1 MVSQSGPSGALG
13 GHDRYSGG
21 QEQQRGKSSK
31 RGTGGPWGHNL
42 NLTLDILELQ
52 MKRKKKVLGVF
63 YGSLETWHSNLQT
76 FLLQ

>member
-42 NLTLDILELQ
+42 NLALVLLLCRW
-52 MKRKKKVLGVF
+52 KAKKKDLKC
-63 YGSLETWHSNLQT
+63 
-76 FLLQ
+76 FLW